1 MNAFVHLHLHS
12 EYSLADGIV
21 RLQPLVE
28 CAAQRG
34 LPALALTDLS
44 NVHGMIKFYRACM
57 RGGVKPL
64 VGCDVW
70 VENPFAPESP
80 DRAILLCRDTAGY
93 RNLSKLLSAAWLRGA
108 RQGRVIID
116 WREFEEWRGGL
127 LALLDDH
134 EGALANLPQAAARGE
149 KILAEYL
156 RLFGDALYLQVSRI
170 GRAGERDYIDYA
182 AQLAAAHGIGLA
194 ATNRV
199 EFLSEEDFDAHEIRV
214 CIHDGRVLPD
224 ARRPRRFTP
233 QQYLRS
239 AGEMAELFADM
250 PEALANSVEIARRCN
265 LVFDFDSHFL
275 PAYPGAGDEPVEQ
288 VLRREA
294 EEGLCKRL
302 GLERLRDAGGG
313 ALADADYLARL
324 EHELKVIAEM
334 GYPGYFLIVAD
345 FIRWAKASGI
355 PVGPG
360 RGSGAGS
367 LVAWATGITALDPL
381 RYGLL
386 FERFLH
392 TERVSLPDFDIDFC
406 VDGRDRVIEY
416 VAKRYGREQVAQVIT
431 FGTMAARA
439 AVRDV
444 GRAMAL
450 PLGLVDQVA
459 KMIPFEIGMTLEK
472 ALKQESALRERFE
485 KDDEIRELIDNAK
498 QLEGLARNV
507 GTHAAG
513 VVIAPSALT
522 DYTPLYA
529 DPRQHQPTTQLDKGD
544 IEAIG
549 LVKFDFLGL
558 RALTNIAS
566 AVASINRARGDSEPP
581 LDMENLP
588 LDDEAAFALIRNGRT
603 AAIFQFESR
612 GMTELTLRLQPDK
625 FDDLVALVALF
636 RPGPLQSGMVDDFI
650 NRKHGHAAITYPHPD
665 LEPILEPSY
674 GVIVYQEQVMQIA
687 QVLAGY
693 TLGGAD
699 LLRVA
704 MGKKKPEEMAAQR
717 EVFCDGARA
726 RGVAAGV
733 ARRIFDLMEKF
744 AGYGFNKSH
753 AAAYALLAYQTAWLK
768 AHYPAAYMAAALSG
782 EINSTDR
789 VVPLLH
795 DCAKLGLKVLP
806 PDINACYHDFR
817 PLDERAILYGVGAVK
832 GVGKNVSEC
841 AAAAREQGGEFRD
854 LFDLCRRLDART
866 VTKRVLEAL
875 VKCGALDCFGDRAA
889 LMSDIAGAMQAAE
902 QQQHSRDSGQNDMFG
917 AVEAPRVKPTAQR
930 VSAWSEA
937 QRLEAEKETLGL
949 YLTGHPYHRYRA
961 ELSGVVRENVGALD
975 LSTQKT
981 GMFAGLVM
989 ALRERKTSRGKIGFV
1004 TLDNSA
1010 ERVEICL
1017 YSSAYNRHKASLQK
1031 GEVLVAHGQFSADE
1045 YTGGVKMLAENVSDI
1060 DAFRT
1065 ACLRCIRID
1074 LLEERLDNGA
1084 TERLREL
1091 LTAHR
1096 GGQVQITLRYR
1107 RAKGESGVINL
1118 GRDWRVHPARPCVDA
1133 LAEIFGGAHL
1143 EFEYDVTPFR
1153 AQRRDGGKSAHFS
1166 A

>member
-12 EYSLADGIV
+12 EYSLKDGIV
-21 RLQPLVE
+21 RLQPLAD

-44 NVHGMIKFYRACM
+44 NVYGMIKFYRACM

-64 VGCDVW
+64 IGCDVW
-70 VENPFAPESP
+70 VENPFAPESA
-80 DRAILLCRDTAGY
+80 DRAILLCRDLSGY
-93 RNLSKLLSAAWLRGA
+93 RNLSKLLSAAWLRGP
-108 RQGRVIID
+108 RHERVVIE
-116 WREFEEWRGGL
+116 WREFEAWHGGL

-134 EGALANLPQAAARGE
+134 EGALANPQQAGGRGE
-149 KILAEYL
+149 KTLAEYH
-156 RLFGDALYLQVSRI
+156 RLLGDALYLQISRI

-182 AQLAAAHGIGLA
+182 AQVAAAHGIGLA

-199 EFLSEEDFDAHEIRV
+199 EFLSEEDFDTHEIRV
-214 CIHDGRVLPD
+214 CIYDRRVLSD
-224 ARRPRRFTP
+224 ARRPRLFTP

-250 PEALANSVEIARRCN
+250 PEALANTLEIARRCN
-265 LVFDFDSHFL
+265 LFFDFDTKFL
-275 PAYPGAGDEPVEQ
+275 PPYPGGAGESDEQ
-288 VLRREA
+288 ILRREA
-294 EEGLCKRL
+294 EQGLCKRL
-302 GLERLRDAGGG
+302 GLEELRAPGG
-313 ALADADYLARL
+313 APADYLARL
-324 EHELKVIAEM
+324 EHELKTIADM
-334 GYPGYFLIVAD
+334 DYPGYFLIVAD
-345 FIRWAKASGI
+345 FIRWAKANDI

-416 VAKRYGREQVAQVIT
+416 VAARYGRAQVAQIIT

-439 AVRDV
+439 AVRNV
-444 GRAMAL
+444 GRVMAL

-459 KMIPFEIGMTLEK
+459 KMIPGKPGITLDN
-472 ALKQESALRERFE
+472 ALAQESALRERYE
-485 KDDEIRELIDNAK
+485 KDDEIHQLIDNAK

-507 GTHAAG
+507 STHAAG

-522 DYTPLYA
+522 EYTPLYA
-529 DPRQHQPTTQLDKGD
+529 DPRQQQPTTQLDKGD

-549 LVKFDFLGL
+549 LVKFDFLGV
-558 RALTNIAS
+558 RALTNIAA
-566 AVASINRARGDSEPP
+566 AVASIDRARADGKLP
-581 LDMENLP
+581 LDIEKLP
-588 LDDEAAFALIRNGRT
+588 LDDEATFALIQSGRT

-612 GMTELTLRLQPDK
+612 GMTELTLRLKPDK

-650 NRKHGHAAITYPHPD
+650 SRKHGRAAIAYPHPG
-665 LEPILEPSY
+665 LSHILESSY

-687 QVLAGY
+687 QALAGY

-704 MGKKKPEEMAAQR
+704 MGKKKPEEMARQR
-717 EVFCDGARA
+717 AVFCDGARA
-726 RGVAAGV
+726 RGVAAAV
-733 ARRIFDLMEKF
+733 AARIFDLMEKF

-753 AAAYALLAYQTAWLK
+753 AAAYAMITYQTAWLK
-768 AHYPAAYMAAALSG
+768 AHHPAAYMAAALSG
-782 EINSTDR
+782 ELNSTDS

-795 DCAKLGLKVLP
+795 ECGKLGLKVLP
-806 PDINACYHDFR
+806 PDINACHHNFR
-817 PLDERAILYGVGAVK
+817 PIDQRAILYGAGAVK

-841 AAAAREQGGEFRD
+841 VVAAREQDGTFHD
-854 LFDLCRRLDART
+854 LFDLCRRLDARI

-875 VKCGALDCFGDRAA
+875 VKCGALDHFGDRAT
-889 LMSDIAGAMQAAE
+889 LMSDIAAAMQAAE
-902 QQQHSRDSGQNDMFG
+902 QQQLSHDSGQNDMFG
-917 AVEAPRVKPTAQR
+917 AVEAPRVTPLR
-930 VSAWSEA
+930 VTAWSEA
-937 QRLEAEKETLGL
+937 QRLKAEKETLGL
-949 YLTGHPYHRYRA
+949 YLTGHPYHRYRD
-961 ELSGVVRENVGALD
+961 ELAGVVQENVGALD
-975 LSTQKT
+975 LSTQKS

-989 ALRERKTSRGKIGFV
+989 ELRERKTSRGKIGFV
-1004 TLDNSA
+1004 TLDNAA

-1017 YSSAYNRHKASLQK
+1017 YSNAYHRHKASLQK
-1031 GEVLVAHGQFSADE
+1031 GEVLVARGQFSTDE
-1045 YTGGVKMLAENVSDI
+1045 YTGGVKMLAESVSDI
-1060 DAFRT
+1060 DAFR
-1065 ACLRCIRID
+1065 ASCLRRIRID
-1074 LLEERLDNGA
+1074 LREERLDRGA
-1084 TERLREL
+1084 TEHLREL
-1091 LTAHR
+1091 LTTHR
-1096 GGQVQITLRYR
+1096 GGQVQIALCYR
-1107 RAKGESGVINL
+1107 RAMGESGMLNL

-1133 LAEIFGGAHL
+1133 LTETFGAEHL
-1143 EFEYDVTPFR
+1143 GFEYDATAFR
-1153 AQRRDGGKSAHFS
+1153 ASHAANPPARAARAARF